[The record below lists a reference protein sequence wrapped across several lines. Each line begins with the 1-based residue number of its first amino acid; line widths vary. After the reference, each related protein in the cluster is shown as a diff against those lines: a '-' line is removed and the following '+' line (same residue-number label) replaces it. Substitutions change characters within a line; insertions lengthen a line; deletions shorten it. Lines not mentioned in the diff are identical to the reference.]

1 MVESQLFKL
10 RDTSDTLIGRG
21 MYHIVLFQ
29 DFTLR
34 GISGLPTVRGTAGI
48 QHITRTVFHSSIM
61 QYLQVRYSGYTLSPR
76 RNWLQYNCSHTLST
90 RNISAASIT
99 PLLSVLAARNK
110 CTRYA
115 EHTWNICCGASCCSC
130 CCCLPGAS
138 AVDVPPSLAA

>member
-10 RDTSDTLIGRG
+10 RDTSDTLIARG

-76 RNWLQYNCSHTLST
+76 RNWPSVQLLTYSQYSQYFGRQDYSNTLST
-90 RNISAASIT
+90 RST
-99 PLLSVLAARNK
+99 K
-110 CTRYA
+110 
-115 EHTWNICCGASCCSC
+115 
-130 CCCLPGAS
+130 
-138 AVDVPPSLAA
+138 